1 MTENRRILWKIY
13 DAILAIILV
22 AGCIYIFMA
31 PLSSST
37 YEDGGYDYEFKLNI
51 IGNWDLLRDGTIN
64 NEGTVDDLGN
74 YPTYATY
81 MVIAAIL
88 LIFVPGF
95 LVLWFISKNA
105 SMGTHSKAIR
115 ISCILQIIVC
125 LIGLVGMIILT
136 TYTPTLVSSYGPTQY
151 SAGFYVAIV
160 YFSVMA
166 LIVLIPLIKP
176 NIFSTV
182 AHHDDLS
189 PLKYTG

>member
-22 AGCIYIFMA
+22 AGCIYVFIA

-64 NEGTVDDLGN
+64 NEGTVADLSN

-88 LIFVPGF
+88 LIFIPGF

-105 SMGTHSKAIR
+105 QSGIHDKAIR
-115 ISCILQIIVC
+115 VSCLLLIAVC
-125 LIGLVGMIILT
+125 LIGIVGMILLS
-136 TYTPTLVSSYGPTQY
+136 TYTPTLVTNYGPTQY
-151 SAGFYVAIV
+151 NAGFYVAFA
-160 YFSVMA
+160 YFGIMI
-166 LIVLIPLIKP
+166 LLTLIPLIKP
-176 NIFSTV
+176 NIFSNV